1 VFGSGGSSDITSRIN
16 VIPGDTS
23 GLRVYDRAQ
32 KEVDDLTRSTKAATG
47 AADKLGDSLSKAAR
61 GADFGRTGGGLER
74 VLGGTLGGGSQEL
87 LGIVGDIG
95 DVIEGLAAEPGGL
108 KGALK
113 GLLSPAGLLSGALA
127 LGGVAMAAFT
137 AEIDRQR
144 ASAQKATLELID
156 AAQAEA
162 IYLQLLEKSGTA
174 ALENA
179 KKEEQARF
187 EIEAAV
193 VSSLA
198 VRKKALE
205 EEVNAQRA
213 RGTYLTQEQA
223 DLDDVNAQYKKHQ
236 DALSGIN
243 DKVLILNEIM
253 DGTEFAA
260 ARAAEGFEKLSDFLN
275 VGKGAAESLGELV
288 SGTLENIADMAQETA
303 DAADKAFTDLQTSVQ
318 SAVDKLDADGSKLG
332 ADLQKS
338 MAALGKEATDAQL
351 NAAEEIA
358 ELQIQSAQDRLAAES
373 EFFKESDRA
382 FQAFRTSQ
390 RRIRE
395 DADRAELGAIEANDI
410 KSLLEISETAKITR
424 QRNREDF
431 DAQRQQRKQDFADRQ
446 QAETAALEL
455 TIASINQR
463 RDEEIA
469 SINAEIVAERAAFDA
484 SIAEINRL
492 KDANIAQIEAVVA
505 ANERK
510 HAAEIAAV
518 DTLTRKYEALVLYQ
532 NGKLYQLNPGLMNSP
547 AAPGLLP
554 IPPAPD
560 PFGLGQFFNGSSL
573 PPPRD
578 SSQSIG
584 PSAAPASSTPT
595 VVFNEGA
602 IVVGD
607 IASKEDVKAAII
619 EGVIRP
625 MAQARGV
632 AA

>member
-137 AEIDRQR
+137 AEIEKQR
-144 ASAQKATLELID
+144 AA
-156 AAQAEA
+156 AAQAAQELA
-162 IYLQLLEKSGTA
+162 AAAQSEETYIQLLEKSGTA
-174 ALENA
+174 AIENA
-179 KKEEQARF
+179 KIEQQAQF
-187 EIEAAV
+187 EITAAAV
-193 VSSLA
+193 TALDLR
-198 VRKKALE
+198 RKELQAT
-205 EEVNAQRA
+205 VDAQRA
-213 RGTYLTQEQA
+213 RGTFLTQEQA
-223 DLDDVNAQYKKHQ
+223 DLDALNAEYDKHAQALYGVNNN
-236 DALSGIN
+236 I
-243 DKVLILNEIM
+243 LILNEIM

-260 ARAAEGFEKLSDFLN
+260 ARAAEGFEKLSSFLN

-303 DAADKAFTDLQTSVQ
+303 DAAEKAFTDLQTSVQ

-358 ELQIQSAQDRLAAES
+358 DLQIDAASDRLEAES
-373 EFFKESDRA
+373 AFYKETNRA
-382 FQAFRTSQ
+382 FEDFRAEQ
-390 RRIRE
+390 RRIRQ
-395 DADRAELGAIEANDI
+395 DADRAERDAVEANDI
-410 KSLLEISETAKITR
+410 LALLAIREQEQVDK
-424 QRNREDF
+424 QRNRERF
-431 DAQRQQRKQDFADRQ
+431 ETERQRRKEDFADRQ

-455 TIASINQR
+455 TIASINAR

-469 SINAEIVAERAAFDA
+469 AINAEIVAERAAFDA

-560 PFGLGQFFNGSSL
+560 PFGLGQFFNGSAL
-573 PPPRD
+573 PPPRE
-578 SSQSIG
+578 SSQSVG
-584 PSAAPASSTPT
+584 PSATPASSTPT

-607 IASKEDVKAAII
+607 IASREDVKAAII
-619 EGVIRP
+619 EGVIKP

>member
-1 VFGSGGSSDITSRIN
+1 VFGSGGSDITSKIN

-47 AADKLGDSLSKAAR
+47 AADKLGDSLSKAAK
-61 GADFGRTGGGLER
+61 GVDFGRTGGALER
-74 VLGGTLGGGSQEL
+74 VVGGIGGNNEL
-87 LGIVGDIG
+87 LGLGGDIEDLISSLTG
-95 DVIEGLAAEPGGL
+95 DPAGL
-108 KGALK
+108 KGALQS
-113 GLLSPAGLLSGALA
+113 LITPAGAITIGLAAVGLAFEALSRVMQEAERELQNRIDDYRDK
-127 LGGVAMAAFT
+127 LKIELN
-137 AEIDRQR
+137 AEI
-144 ASAQKATLELID
+144 
-156 AAQAEA
+156 EA
-162 IYLQLLEKSGTA
+162 RTALLEGGSEALSELRNKAQQRLDILRQATTDFSSILSDMTIPEETRGAYAA
-174 ALENA
+174 ALEEA
-179 KKEEQARF
+179 SVEMEALTERVEQFDFVLNSQAAASDRAF
-187 EIEAAV
+187 EAV
-193 VSSLA
+193 KGLVI
-198 VRKKALE
+198 
-205 EEVNAQRA
+205 
-213 RGTYLTQEQA
+213 G
-223 DLDDVNAQYKKHQ
+223 
-236 DALSGIN
+236 GIN
-243 DKVLILNEIM
+243 FLSEKTTEAETALGDLGDELERGAKEFEKVS
-253 DGTEFAA
+253 D
-260 ARAAEGFEKLSDFLN
+260 AAE
-275 VGKGAAESLGELV
+275 
-288 SGTLENIADMAQETA
+288 
-303 DAADKAFTDLQTSVQ
+303 KAFTDLQTSVQ

-338 MAALGKEATDAQL
+338 ITTLNARAIAANAD
-351 NAAEEIA
+351 AAEEIA
-358 ELQIQSAQDRLAAES
+358 DLQIEAANDRLEAES
-373 EFFKESDRA
+373 AFYKETNRA
-382 FQAFRTSQ
+382 FEDFRAEQ
-390 RRIRE
+390 LRIRQ
-395 DADRAELGAIEANDI
+395 DADRAERDAVEANDI
-410 KSLLEISETAKITR
+410 LALLDIREQEQVDK
-424 QRNREDF
+424 QRNRERF
-431 DAQRQQRKQDFADRQ
+431 ETERQRRKEDFADRQ

-455 TIASINQR
+455 TIASINAR

-560 PFGLGQFFNGSSL
+560 PFGLGQFFNGSAL
-573 PPPRD
+573 PPPRE
-578 SSQSIG
+578 SSQSVG
-584 PSAAPASSTPT
+584 PSATPASSTPT

-619 EGVIRP
+619 EGVIKP